1 MNQAKRVGRTT
12 AFTLLELLVVIGII
26 AILAAMLLPAIGRGK
41 AKARSAQ
48 CVNNLRQWGIAI
60 RAYADDNDDV
70 LPHRGQGVQVLTRID
85 RPEDWFNALPFYFG
99 SKSFRELAA
108 SGQAPKPG
116 ANSIFICADALD
128 PGSNY
133 FLAYAMNMNLS
144 PWSLP
149 HPTRFRDIV
158 QPSQVVAMADGPGP
172 YSATYPSANPYSPV
186 PRHNQRANLLFL
198 GGQVKAYEGKYIGCG
213 VGDPGHEDVRWLT
226 GTDSDSG
233 AGKY

>member
-1 MNQAKRVGRTT
+1 MKQAIRARGRI
-12 AFTLLELLVVIGII
+12 AFTLLELLVVIAII
-26 AILAAMLLPAIGRGK
+26 SVLAAMLLPAIGKGK

-48 CVNNLRQWGIAI
+48 CVSNLRQWGLAV

-85 RPEDWFNALPFYFG
+85 RPEDWFNALPVYFG
-99 SKSFRELAA
+99 SRSFQDLVA
-108 SGQAPKPG
+108 SGQAPKPT
-116 ANSIFICADALD
+116 ANSVFICPVATD

-149 HPTRFRDIV
+149 KPTRYREIAH
-158 QPSQVVAMADGPGP
+158 PSQVVAFADGPGQ

-186 PRHNQRANLLFL
+186 PRHTQRANLLFL
-198 GGQVKAYEGKYIGCG
+198 AGQVNSYEAKYIGCG

-226 GTDSDSG
+226 GTDSDQG

>member
-1 MNQAKRVGRTT
+1 MKHETAQKSAI
-12 AFTLLELLVVIGII
+12 AFTLLELLVVVAIIGIV
-26 AILAAMLLPAIGRGK
+26 ASMLLPTISKGK

-48 CVNNLRQWGIAI
+48 CVNNLRQWGLAI

-99 SKSFRELAA
+99 SKCFQELVAA
-108 SGQAPKPG
+108 GQTPKQKV
-116 ANSIFICADALD
+116 NSIFICPDAID
-128 PGSNY
+128 SGSNY
-133 FLAYAMNMNLS
+133 FLPYAMNMNLS

-158 QPSQVVAMADGPGP
+158 QPALVVAMADGPGQ

-186 PRHNQRANLLFL
+186 PRHGLRANLLFL
-198 GGQVKAYEGKYIGCG
+198 GGQVKAYEGNYIGCG
-213 VGDPGHEDVRWLT
+213 VGDPGREDVRWLT
-226 GTDSDSG
+226 GTDSDAG

>member
-1 MNQAKRVGRTT
+1 MKQPSHSDTVT
-12 AFTLLELLVVIGII
+12 AFTLLELLVVIAII
-26 AILAAMLLPAIGRGK
+26 AILGSMLLPAIRRGK

-48 CVNNLRQWGIAI
+48 CVNNLRQWGLAI

-99 SKSFRELAA
+99 SKSFQDLIAT
-108 SGQAPKPG
+108 GQAPKPR
-116 ANSIFICADALD
+116 ANSIFICLDAID

-158 QPSQVVAMADGPGP
+158 QPSLVVAIADGPGQ

-198 GGQVKAYEGKYIGCG
+198 GGHVKSYESRYLGCG
-213 VGDPGHEDVRWLT
+213 IGDPGHEDVRWLT
-226 GTDSDSG
+226 GTDSDAG

>member
-1 MNQAKRVGRTT
+1 MNQAERAGRTSG
-12 AFTLLELLVVIGII
+12 FTLLELLVAVAII

-41 AKARSAQ
+41 ARAHSAQ
-48 CVNNLRQWGIAI
+48 CVNNLRQWGLAM

-85 RPEDWFNALPFYFG
+85 RPEDWFNALPYYFG
-99 SKSFRELAA
+99 SKCFQALFA
-108 SGQAPKPG
+108 SGQAPRPG
-116 ANSIFICADALD
+116 ANSIFICPDAND

-158 QPSQVVAMADGPGP
+158 RPSQVVAMADGPGQ
-172 YSATYPSANPYSPV
+172 YSATYPSANPYSAM
-186 PRHNQRANLLFL
+186 PRHGLRANLLFL

-213 VGDPGHEDVRWLT
+213 VGDQGHENVRWLT
-226 GTDSDSG
+226 GTDSDAG

>member
-1 MNQAKRVGRTT
+1 MKQTTGAPGTT
-12 AFTLLELLVVIGII
+12 AFTLLELLVVVAVI
-26 AILAAMLLPAIGRGK
+26 AIVASMLLPTFSKGK
-41 AKARSAQ
+41 ARAHTTH
-48 CVNNLRQWGIAI
+48 CVSNLRQWGLAI

-99 SKSFRELAA
+99 SRSFQDLVA
-108 SGQAPKPG
+108 SAQTPKPKV
-116 ANSIFICADALD
+116 NSVFICPDATD

-149 HPTRFRDIV
+149 HPTRFRDILH
-158 QPSQVVAMADGPGP
+158 PSQVVAMADGPGQ

-198 GGQVKAYEGKYIGCG
+198 GGQVNSYEGKYIGCG
-213 VGDPGHEDVRWLT
+213 VGDPGHDDVRWLT
-226 GTDSDSG
+226 GTESDGG

>member
-1 MNQAKRVGRTT
+1 MKHRTCQT
-12 AFTLLELLVVIGII
+12 RAIAFTLLELLVVI
-26 AILAAMLLPAIGRGK
+26 AVVAVVASMLLPAISKGK
-41 AKARSAQ
+41 AKARSTQ
-48 CVNNLRQWGIAI
+48 CMSNLRQWGLAI

-99 SKSFRELAA
+99 SKSFQELV
-108 SGQAPKPG
+108 SCGQAPKQK
-116 ANSIFICADALD
+116 ASSIFICPDAIDL
-128 PGSNY
+128 GSNY

-172 YSATYPSANPYSPV
+172 YSATYPSANPYSPM
-186 PRHNQRANLLFL
+186 PRHGQRANLLFL

-226 GTDSDSG
+226 GTDSDAG